1 MSSLWN
7 GHGRESSR
15 FVSPGVFARRL
26 DSCEQTACEGKRRVT
41 GCTSTLFLPKSR
53 VTLLFWCRDSTYS
66 RADEEGEGRSS
77 MLLLECRFWICRM
90 HGVKLTGK
98 SDKHSGWSA
107 WCLAASQPDRE
118 INQRLARLLGFAASS
133 RRRTTLAKEFWVNG
147 RYLDLREG
155 FKSHASVWGAYA

>member
-7 GHGRESSR
+7 SHESR
-15 FVSPGVFARRL
+15 CFNHPAFVCRL
-26 DSCEQTACEGKRRVT
+26 DSCAKRKGERRVT

-90 HGVKLTGK
+90 HSLKLTGW
-98 SDKHSGWSA
+98 SDKQSGWSA

-118 INQRLARLLGFAASS
+118 INRLFVRLLGFGGSS
-133 RRRTTLAKEFWVNG
+133 RKRTKPAKEFQWKMCWFAH
-147 RYLDLREG
+147 RLQLT
-155 FKSHASVWGAYA
+155 F

>member
-7 GHGRESSR
+7 SHERR
-15 FVSPGVFARRL
+15 WFFFSPSVASTVVQKRRG
-26 DSCEQTACEGKRRVT
+26 EARVT

-90 HGVKLTGK
+90 HRLKLTGK
-98 SDKHSGWSA
+98 SDKHWDWSA
-107 WCLAASQPDRE
+107 WCHAASRPDRA
-118 INQRLARLLGFAASS
+118 INQSFVHQLGFVASYWWGTWWLARRLVD
-133 RRRTTLAKEFWVNG
+133 EV
-147 RYLDLREG
+147 LRIMC
-155 FKSHASVWGAYA
+155 SQ